1 MSARDALHFSIIQTL
16 LMIAV
21 IIGVAVAAAAWMAR
35 RRI

>member
-16 LMIAV
+16 LMITV
-21 IIGVAVAAAAWMAR
+21 IIGAVVAAAWMAR